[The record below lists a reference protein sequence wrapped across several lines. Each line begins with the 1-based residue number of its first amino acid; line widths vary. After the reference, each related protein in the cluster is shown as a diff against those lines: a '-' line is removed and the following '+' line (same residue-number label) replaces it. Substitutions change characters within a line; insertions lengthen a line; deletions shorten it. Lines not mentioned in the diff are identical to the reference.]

1 MSFVPIARRKK
12 HEIHGQPLT
21 ELQTVS
27 SVKPVANPRPD
38 AARLTGIR
46 MGAPRTETRRR
57 LIIGSFVLMVLA
69 PLALAIAYLFLIAN
83 DQYASKTGFVVRKS
97 DKMAASAFE
106 ILGGITSLTS
116 ASSTDATI
124 LYEFIKSQQM
134 VELVDKALDLRALY
148 SKPAF
153 DPVFAFDPDGTIED
167 LERYWSRMVQPHFDS
182 ATGLLELKVL
192 AFAPEDA
199 TRIAE
204 EIVRQSSRKINELS
218 AIAREDATRNAR
230 EDLNKTVEF
239 LKAARQK
246 MTEFRSRNQ
255 IVDPK
260 ADIQV
265 QMGLISTLQTQLAEA
280 MIELDM
286 LKLTTRESDPRIQ
299 QIEQRIAVI
308 QSRIA
313 AERSKIGA
321 SAAGTGPSGEP
332 FSDIVGEFE
341 GLTVDR
347 EFAEQAYVSALA
359 TYNEA
364 LAEANRQTLYL
375 APYIEPTR
383 AERSEYPRR
392 FTIIALMGLF
402 LGLAWSIGSLI
413 AYSIWDRR

>member
-1 MSFVPIARRKK
+1 M
-12 HEIHGQPLT
+12 T

-27 SVKPVANPRPD
+27 AITPATKKRPD
-38 AARLTGIR
+38 AARLTGN
-46 MGAPRTETRRR
+46 GVAAPRTEIRKR
-57 LIIGSFVLMVLA
+57 LIVGSFIAMVLV
-69 PLALAIAYLFLIAN
+69 PLALAVAYLFLVAN
-83 DQYASKTGFVVRKS
+83 DQYASKAGFVVRKS
-97 DKMAASAFE
+97 DKMASSAFE
-106 ILGGITSLTS
+106 FLGGITSLTS
-116 ASSTDATI
+116 ASSIDATI

-134 VELVDKALDLRALY
+134 VELVDAALDLRALY

-167 LERYWSRMVQPHFDS
+167 LERYWARMVQPHFDS
-182 ATGLLELKVL
+182 ATGLLELKVF
-192 AFAPEDA
+192 AFTPEDA

-204 EIVRQSSRKINELS
+204 EIVHQSSLKINELS
-218 AIAREDATRNAR
+218 AIARDDATRNAR
-230 EDLNKTVEF
+230 EDLNKTIEF

-246 MTEFRSRNQ
+246 MTEFRNRNQ

-286 LKLTTRESDPRIQ
+286 LKVTTREGDPRIQ
-299 QIEQRIAVI
+299 QVDQRIAVI
-308 QSRIA
+308 QSRIN
-313 AERSKIGA
+313 AERNKIGA
-321 SAAGTGPSGEP
+321 SAAGTSPSGEP

-341 GLTVDR
+341 SLTVDR
-347 EFAEQAYVSALA
+347 EFAEQAYVAALA

-392 FTIIALMGLF
+392 FTIIALLALF
-402 LGLAWSIGSLI
+402 LGLGWSIGSLI

>member
-1 MSFVPIARRKK
+1 
-12 HEIHGQPLT
+12 
-21 ELQTVS
+21 
-27 SVKPVANPRPD
+27 
-38 AARLTGIR
+38 
-46 MGAPRTETRRR
+46 MGAPRTATRKR
-57 LIIGSFVLMVLA
+57 LVVASFIVTVLA
-69 PLALAIAYLFLIAN
+69 PLAVAVAYLFLVAN

-97 DKMAASAFE
+97 DKMASSAFE
-106 ILGGITSLTS
+106 ILGGITSLNA

-134 VELVDKALDLRALY
+134 VELVDSDLDLRALY

-192 AFAPEDA
+192 AFTAEDA

-204 EIVRQSSRKINELS
+204 EIVRQSSLKINQLS
-218 AIAREDATRNAR
+218 AIARDDATRNAR
-230 EDLNKTVEF
+230 EDLNKAVDF

-265 QMGLISTLQTQLAEA
+265 QMGLISTLQTQLAEG

-286 LKLTTRESDPRIQ
+286 LKLTTRNSDPRIQ
-299 QIEQRIAVI
+299 QVEQRIAVI
-308 QSRIA
+308 QSRID
-313 AERSKIGA
+313 AERNKIGVQ
-321 SAAGTGPSGEP
+321 AAGAGQDGEP

-347 EFAEQAYVSALA
+347 EFAEQAYVAALA

-364 LAEANRQTLYL
+364 VAEANRQTLYL
-375 APYIEPTR
+375 APYIEPTH
-383 AERSEYPRR
+383 AERSEYPQR
-392 FTIIALMGLF
+392 FTILALMALF
-402 LGLAWSIGSLI
+402 LGLVWSIGSLI